1 MLATFLL
8 LLLSSHAPAPALSLP
23 PRPPVR
29 CTSTDGGT
37 TGGCVLSNAYG
48 AWSSDRADC
57 PVSAVAYPASE
68 QEVVAAVARAS
79 ATGARVK
86 VVSGFAH
93 TIPKLACPG
102 GDGNGTATT
111 PTLLI
116 STARLASVEVDVAA
130 RTVTADAGAP
140 LRAVINAAEA
150 RGLSLTAAPYWE
162 DVSVAG
168 LVSTGSHGS
177 SWWGR
182 GGAVHDHV
190 VGLRLVVAAGEADGW
205 ARVLTLRTGDE
216 LFPAALV
223 SLGLLGVISK
233 VSDQTYHPPYRNGSK
248 SCLVSFPKKKVHV
261 CFKKFI

>member
-1 MLATFLL
+1 MRATFLL
-8 LLLSSHAPAPALSLP
+8 LLFLLLLSGHAPAPALALP

-29 CTSTDGGT
+29 CAGGS
-37 TGGCVLSNAYG
+37 CVLSNAYG

-68 QEVVAAVARAS
+68 PEVVAAVARAS
-79 ATGARVK
+79 AAGARVK

-102 GDGNGTATT
+102 GGGGGNAS
-111 PTLLI
+111 TLLI
-116 STARLASVEVDVAA
+116 STARLAGVEVDAAA
-130 RTVTADAGAP
+130 RTVTADAGAL
-140 LRAVINAAEA
+140 LRAVIDAAEA
-150 RGLSLTAAPYWE
+150 RGLSLAAAPYWE
-162 DVSVAG
+162 GVSVGG

-190 VGLRLVVAAGEADGW
+190 VGLRLVAPAAEADGW
-205 ARVLTLRTGDE
+205 ATVLPLRRGDE

-223 SLGLLGVISK
+223 SLGLLGVVTK
-233 VSDQTYHPPYRNGSK
+233 VSSDGFFQIQTMI
-248 SCLVSFPKKKVHV
+248 V
-261 CFKKFI
+261 CFLPGKKGKCFISNSK